1 MHTRDWFLVFVSI
14 FVPPVAVWIKRG
26 FFTKDF
32 LINVLLFFFGFIPS
46 LIHSLYIIS
55 KHPYIGHTVTLS
67 TTNNHNPSSSSSSS
81 TSTDVG
87 PNNITV
93 NRTIEGYGSMV

>member
-14 FVPPVAVWIKRG
+14 FVPPVAVWLKRG

-46 LIHSLYIIS
+46 LIHSLYVIS
-55 KHPYIGHTVTLS
+55 KHPYDGHTVDS
-67 TTNNHNPSSSSSSS
+67 SNINNHNHITSSSSSVD
-81 TSTDVG
+81 TNTD
-87 PNNITV
+87 PANLTV
-93 NRTIEGYGSMV
+93 DPTGGGYGSIV